1 MDKIYR
7 KILYQCSGFD
17 WNEGNNDKNWLKH
30 KVSPS
35 ECEQVFFNHPLLIQD
50 DIIHSKTEKRF
61 YALGQT
67 DLKRF
72 LFIAFTVRNNLI
84 RVISARDMS
93 RKERRVYSDEK
104 KTT

>member
-1 MDKIYR
+1 MDQVYK

-17 WNEGNNDKNWLKH
+17 WDEGNTDKNWFKH
-30 KVSPS
+30 KVNPL
-35 ECEQVFFNHPLLIQD
+35 ECEQVFFNHPLIIQND
-50 DIIHSKTEKRF
+50 TIHSKKEKRF

-67 DLKRF
+67 DFKRF

-93 RKERRVYSDEK
+93 RKERGVYSHE
-104 KTT
+104 

>member
-1 MDKIYR
+1 MDKIYK
-7 KILYQCSGFD
+7 KILYQCLGFD
-17 WNEGNNDKNWLKH
+17 WDEVNTDKNWLKH

-50 DIIHSKTEKRF
+50 DIIHSKTEERF

-93 RKERRVYSDEK
+93 RKERRVYSDE
-104 KTT
+104 

>member
-7 KILYQCSGFD
+7 KTLYQCSGFD
-17 WNEGNNDKNWLKH
+17 WNEGNTDKNWLKH
-30 KVSPS
+30 KVSSS
-35 ECEQVFFNHPLLIQD
+35 ECEQIFFNHPLLIQD
-50 DIIHSKTEKRF
+50 DIIHSKTEQRF

-72 LFIAFTVRNNLI
+72 LFIAFTARNNLI

-93 RKERRVYSDEK
+93 RKERRVYSDEQ
-104 KTT
+104 TTT

>member
-17 WNEGNNDKNWLKH
+17 WNEGNTDKNWLKH
-30 KVSPS
+30 KVSSS
-35 ECEQVFFNHPLLIQD
+35 ECEQIFFNHPLLIQD
-50 DIIHSKTEKRF
+50 DIIHSKTEQRF

-93 RKERRVYSDEK
+93 RKERRVYSDE
-104 KTT
+104 

>member
-7 KILYQCSGFD
+7 KTLYQCSGFD
-17 WNEGNNDKNWLKH
+17 WNEGNTDKNWLKH
-30 KVSPS
+30 KVSSS
-35 ECEQVFFNHPLLIQD
+35 ECEQIFFNHPLLIQD
-50 DIIHSKTEKRF
+50 DIIHSKTEQRF

-67 DLKRF
+67 NLKRF

-93 RKERRVYSDEK
+93 RKERRVYSDE
-104 KTT
+104 